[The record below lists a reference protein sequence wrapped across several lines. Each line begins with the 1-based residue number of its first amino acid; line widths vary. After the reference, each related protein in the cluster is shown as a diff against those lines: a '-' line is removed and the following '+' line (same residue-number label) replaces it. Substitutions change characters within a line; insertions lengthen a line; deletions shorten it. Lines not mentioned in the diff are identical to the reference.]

1 MRWAVAYAFGRLF
14 ILALVALLFV
24 CVFHTADGGADAY
37 VSQVNRWLGLDA
49 LMRALSHS
57 W

>member
-14 ILALVALLFV
+14 SLALLALMFV

-37 VSQVNRWLGLDA
+37 VSQINRWVGLDA

>member
-1 MRWAVAYAFGRLF
+1 MRWAVAYAFGRVF

-24 CVFHTADGGADAY
+24 CVFHTADGGGDAY

-49 LMRALSHS
+49 LTRALAHS
-57 W
+57 L